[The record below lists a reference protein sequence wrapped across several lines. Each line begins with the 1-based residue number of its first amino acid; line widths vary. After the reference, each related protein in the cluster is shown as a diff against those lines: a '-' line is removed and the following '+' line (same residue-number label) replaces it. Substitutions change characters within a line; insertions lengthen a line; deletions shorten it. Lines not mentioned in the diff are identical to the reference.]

1 MQVYGNLYSVTD
13 YLLAGNTERSI
24 LENID
29 VIIDKSLPK
38 DKAVAYYSE
47 VDGSSKDMVLGYV
60 TFINTTKQVCIWSHV
75 WCQSVKTY

>member
-1 MQVYGNLYSVTD
+1 MQVYGNLYFVTD
-13 YLLAGNTERSI
+13 YLLAENTERSI

-38 DKAVAYYSE
+38 DKVVAYYSE
-47 VDGSSKDMVLGYV
+47 VDGSSKDVVLGYV
-60 TFINTTKQVCIWSHV
+60 TFINATKQVWIWSHL